1 MAVLTQALPYCGAPP
16 APEALWTHWRLDPVV
31 LALLAGIWL
40 LYWVGSER
48 LLRTDPHRAPGR
60 GQRAAFHAG
69 WLIATLALV
78 SPLCPLS
85 VSLFAARVSQHVV
98 LTLIAA
104 PLVACALPARSLLCA
119 LRLDRGVPP
128 GVAVLA
134 RALAGA
140 PLAAAAAFA
149 MLIWFWHAPAVYE
162 ATFRSVTVYW
172 LMHLSL
178 FASALWLWTSL
189 LRAPDTQTGFLS
201 ALLASTLSSV
211 QMGLLGAVITLAPR
225 ALYGAHFLTTAAWG
239 LTPLEDQQLG
249 GVIMWV
255 PGCGVFLLVAMIA
268 SARCLSGK
276 HDVPPAHGWFAR

>member
-1 MAVLTQALPYCGAPP
+1 M
-16 APEALWTHWRLDPVV
+16 
-31 LALLAGIWL
+31 
-40 LYWVGSER
+40 YWVGSER

-104 PLVACALPARSLLCA
+104 PLVACALPARCLLCA
-119 LRLDRGVPP
+119 LRLDRGVPH

-149 MLIWFWHAPAVYE
+149 MLIWFWHAPAAYE
-162 ATFRSVTVYW
+162 ATFRSVAVYW

-178 FASALWLWTSL
+178 FGERAVAVDVAL
-189 LRAPDTQTGFLS
+189 LREGADRAAAGP
-201 ALLASTLSSV
+201 ARERRLSSV
-211 QMGLLGAVITLAPR
+211 QMGLLGALITLAPR
-225 ALYGAHFLTTAAWG
+225 AVLCAAFADHRGLGPDAAAGPAAGRRHHVGAG
-239 LTPLEDQQLG
+239 LQR
-249 GVIMWV
+249 V
-255 PGCGVFLLVAMIA
+255 PARRDDRARRVPVTA
-268 SARCLSGK
+268 SATS
-276 HDVPPAHGWFAR
+276 ARTAGATRMTGGARRTIAA